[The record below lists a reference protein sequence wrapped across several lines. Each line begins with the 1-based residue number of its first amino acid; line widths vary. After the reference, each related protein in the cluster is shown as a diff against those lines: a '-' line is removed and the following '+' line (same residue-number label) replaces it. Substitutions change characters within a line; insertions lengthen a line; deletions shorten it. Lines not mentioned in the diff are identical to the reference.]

1 MHEIPFKHDG
11 VRYLAMLGRDATG
24 WSVNVYRDYGPRVGA
39 CRYRGGR
46 GLSAVSTGLR
56 GMRRSLAE
64 HVGAC
69 VAAA

>member
-11 VRYLAMLGRDATG
+11 VRYLAMLGRDSAG

-46 GLSAVSTGLR
+46 GFSRLDRALH
-56 GMRRSLAE
+56 GMRHSLASC
-64 HVGAC
+64 VGARL
-69 VAAA
+69 AAA